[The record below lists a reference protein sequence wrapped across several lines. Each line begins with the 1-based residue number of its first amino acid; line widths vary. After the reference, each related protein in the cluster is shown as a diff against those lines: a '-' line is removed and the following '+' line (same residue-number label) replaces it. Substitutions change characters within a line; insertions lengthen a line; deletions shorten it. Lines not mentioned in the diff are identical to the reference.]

1 MLTPWNIQRA
11 VLQTLSNGGFIP
23 IRLESKDSTVIT
35 TKLFK
40 IETSSDMSIQATIAE
55 AALQTFKILKR
66 RPTFSLCIQRSER

>member
-1 MLTPWNIQRA
+1 MLTPRKYPRA

-23 IRLESKDSTVIT
+23 IRLESKDSTVT

-40 IETSSDMSIQATIAE
+40 IETSSDTSIQATIAE

-66 RPTFSLCIQRSER
+66 RPTFSLLHSKI